1 MYAKIDIFKG
11 DWDNNQYPLK
21 DCEFTLY
28 TKNNGVYTIAKD
40 LNGNDCIG
48 TTDSNGRCTF
58 NVYNTDFDTG
68 GSIQYYARET
78 RAPFGYRRHS
88 GIGNVRTTP
97 NLNDAISCVFGL
109 IMYDRVIRIP
119 PKTGGWNECLLNPY
133 TGNPI
138 AKIWWAGNSN
148 SPSYFDRVEWFYYDD
163 TGHATTESGTYLP
176 GRIIHPT
183 QAASVL
189 ITDVDLTW
197 VDERDNVTRT
207 VSAGSPVEFNY
218 RDIFNV

>member
-1 MYAKIDIFKG
+1 MYAKINCYKADF
-11 DWDNNQYPLK
+11 DNNQYPLK
-21 DCEFTLY
+21 NCEITLY
-28 TKNNGVYTIAKD
+28 TENNGVYTIARD
-40 LNGNDCIG
+40 LNGNNCVG
-48 TTDSNGRCTF
+48 ETDSNGRCTF
-58 NVYNTDFDTG
+58 MVQDTDFDTG
-68 GSIQYYARET
+68 GTIHYYAEET
-78 RAPFGYRRHS
+78 RAPFGYKKIVGKRA
-88 GIGNVRTTP
+88 VRPTP
-97 NLNDAISCVFGL
+97 NQNDAIVTPMTMVMFDK
-109 IMYDRVIRIP
+109 IIVVP

-138 AKIWWAGNSN
+138 ANIWWAGNSN

-189 ITDVDLTW
+189 ITDVNLTW